1 MKKTLL
7 AVVAAVSFGVQAAD
21 FVSVDVDHVTDSKTK
36 QVSTAEYVRAGKE
49 IGGIQLGLQSR
60 TARYNDGSGMFNSL
74 ELTAGKNFNGFTPYV
89 GWGYDNG
96 KNGLPSNQYN
106 YGIVGAQYGTKA
118 GPGFALAGVKTR
130 VGSTESARTKQTVT
144 FASYSVPVA
153 KDTSINLG
161 VSRSDQD
168 IKERGVS
175 IGVSFG
181 F

>member
-21 FVSVDVDHVTDSKTK
+21 FVSVDVDHVTDTKTK

-49 IGGIQLGLQSR
+49 IGGIQYGLQSR
-60 TARYNDGSGMFNSL
+60 TARYNDGSGMYNSL
-74 ELTAGKNFNGFTPYV
+74 ELTAGKNFGGLTPYV

-96 KNGLPSNQYN
+96 KNGLPSSQYN

-118 GPGFALAGVKTR
+118 GPGFALAGVKHR
-130 VGSTESARTKQTVT
+130 VNTNSGNPDQTVGY
-144 FASYSVPVA
+144 AGYSVPLA
-153 KDTSINLG
+153 KQVSLNLN
-161 VSRSDQD
+161 VSRSYQD
-168 IKERGVS
+168 IKEKAYGLGVS
-175 IGVSFG
+175 VG